1 MVMLWATSGKVAM
14 LAYLHYFRRFIVIQ
28 RSYLSMIL
36 TMLLCVGFT
45 ITPAEAAQGSGKN
58 TAQVLL
64 AMESPAEDMLDAIDD
79 KDMSKLNVS

>member
-1 MVMLWATSGKVAM
+1 
-14 LAYLHYFRRFIVIQ
+14 VIQ